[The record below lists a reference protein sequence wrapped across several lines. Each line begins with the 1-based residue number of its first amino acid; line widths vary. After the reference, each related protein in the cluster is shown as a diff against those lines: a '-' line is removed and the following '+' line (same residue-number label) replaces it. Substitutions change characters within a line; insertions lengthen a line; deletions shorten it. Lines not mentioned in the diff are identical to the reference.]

1 MTPETPALENNRHP
15 ERIASID
22 ILRGLVMILMALDHA
37 RVYFGPTPFDPTDP
51 EATTPGWF
59 ATRFVAH
66 FCAPVF
72 VFLAGTSAFMVYS
85 RGMSRAALSRRL
97 FTRGLWL
104 ILVELTIVNAGW
116 GFLFAG
122 VWILQ
127 VIWAIGVSM
136 VVLSALIWLPISI
149 IGVIG
154 LAMIG
159 THNIF
164 DGYTPSGESRLVQ
177 DTWTVLHVQQPLATF
192 GAVSSGFP
200 RVLVVYPLVPWIG
213 VMAAGFAFGAL
224 LRTNKRHLFCIVI
237 GLVCI
242 GLFLA
247 LRLTNSYGDP
257 YEMTVYDDRA
267 TTIMSVLHINKYP
280 PSLQFL
286 LLMLGLPIL
295 SMPLLDL
302 LAARAGRLI
311 EPVRVFG
318 NVAMLYYI
326 LHIPLTHIFSGLLS
340 LALYDQWI
348 AWVFTGN
355 YPESYTPKLWLVY
368 AAWIPI
374 VLLLYP
380 VCAWYA
386 RLRRRKR
393 YWWMTYV

>member
-1 MTPETPALENNRHP
+1 MTEAKPELAKKNQA
-15 ERIASID
+15 RIPSID
-22 ILRGLVMILMALDHA
+22 VLRGIVMILMALDHA
-37 RVYFGPTPFDPTDP
+37 RVYFGPTPFDPADP
-51 EATTPGWF
+51 ETTTPGWF
-59 ATRFVAH
+59 VTRFLAH

-85 RGMSRAALSRRL
+85 RGMSRSALSRRL
-97 FTRGLWL
+97 LFRGLWL
-104 ILVELTIVNAGW
+104 ILIELTVVNTGW
-116 GFLFAG
+116 GFMFAG

-136 VVLSALIWLPISI
+136 VVLSALIWLPVPV
-149 IGVIG
+149 IGAVG

-159 THNIF
+159 THNLF
-164 DGYTPSGESRLVQ
+164 DSYSPASQSTYVQ
-177 DTWTVLHVQQPLATF
+177 DTWTLLHVQQPLATF
-192 GAVSSGFP
+192 GATGSGFP

-224 LRTNKRHLFCIVI
+224 LRTHKRHLACIAI
-237 GLVCI
+237 GLACL

-257 YEMTVYDDRA
+257 YKFTNHSDTA
-267 TTIMSVLHINKYP
+267 ITLMSALHTNKYP

-295 SMPLLDL
+295 SMPILDL
-302 LAARAGRLI
+302 LAARAGRFV

-318 NVAMLYYI
+318 NVAMLYYV
-326 LHIPLTHIFSGLLS
+326 LHIPLTHVLSGLLS
-340 LALYDQWI
+340 LVLYDQWI

-355 YPESYTPKLWLVY
+355 YPEGYTPKLWLVY
-368 AAWIPI
+368 AAWVPI
-374 VLLLYP
+374 VLMLYP

-386 RLRRRKR
+386 SYRKR
-393 YWWMTYV
+393 NRRWWMTYI